1 MYSLTIDDNIPWIG
15 RVMKLDPEYNSDA
28 SDCQEA
34 KKDIDLSKKIDT
46 QLFEGFN
53 SICSDL
59 KSIIVDTKYIHSTF
73 LKTSRMFFN
82 LSSIFHLHVPISC
95 PSA

>member
-1 MYSLTIDDNIPWIG
+1 MYSLTIDDNVAWIE
-15 RVMKLDPEYNSDA
+15 RIMMLDPEYNSDT

-34 KKDIDLSKKIDT
+34 KKDMDSSKKIDT

-73 LKTSRMFFN
+73 LKTSMMFFN
-82 LSSIFHLHVPISC
+82 LSSLFHLHVPISC